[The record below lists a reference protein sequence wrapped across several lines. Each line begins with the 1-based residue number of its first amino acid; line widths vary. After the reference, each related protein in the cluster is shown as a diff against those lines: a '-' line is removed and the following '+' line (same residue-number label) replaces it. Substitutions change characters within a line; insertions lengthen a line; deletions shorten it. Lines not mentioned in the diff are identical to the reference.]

1 MFVIPFVA
9 LVVAVMIHAMH
20 RRKSRRDA
28 ESIRE
33 DESQQDD
40 DLKLKQIGF
49 GSSTE
54 LSESATKG
62 PEDFKKNDEE
72 ADKEDD
78 ISSYTPSSL
87 LFYQHSQERSVMQFF
102 KMGIFRGT
110 PSAEGQ
116 VPGRMSSGVRE
127 LSEPPISNLASGAH
141 GFYDPHSNPV
151 PNYGDPYNYI
161 ADDGICTFHPP
172 APAFHACSSRPRSFS
187 ESTIIAPTKSSA
199 QSPILTPPLP
209 SSLPSSPPIN
219 AGTDYQNCYSTFSL
233 SLSDKLE
240 KLNRQIQKKTSSSS
254 LKVPETRIVRQATL
268 GASLNEAG
276 VGAFGMGR
284 EGGGG
289 GKRNEIGHI
298 RSEDSMDF
306 KCCGLPASGTFSKL
320 TDAEAAMHT
329 ADELATK
336 QRLGGTIH

>member
-33 DESQQDD
+33 DESQEGDEP
-40 DLKLKQIGF
+40 KLKQIAF

-54 LSESATKG
+54 LSESATKVQ
-62 PEDFKKNDEE
+62 EDIKENDEE

-78 ISSYTPSSL
+78 ISSHTPSSL

-102 KMGIFRGT
+102 KMGIFRAT
-110 PSAEGQ
+110 PSAESQ
-116 VPGRMSSGVRE
+116 VSGRMLSGARE
-127 LSEPPISNLASGAH
+127 LSEPPIPNLASGAH
-141 GFYDPHSNPV
+141 GFCDSHSNSV
-151 PNYGDPYNYI
+151 PDYDDPYNHI
-161 ADDGICTFHPP
+161 ADDGTCTFRPP
-172 APAFHACSSRPRSFS
+172 APAFHACSSRQRSFS
-187 ESTIIAPTKSSA
+187 ESTIIAPTKSST

-219 AGTDYQNCYSTFSL
+219 TGTEYQNCHSTFSL

-240 KLNRQIQKKTSSSS
+240 RLNKQIQKKTSSPSMKAS
-254 LKVPETRIVRQATL
+254 DTRSVRRATS
-268 GASLNEAG
+268 GVSLNEAG
-276 VGAFGMGR
+276 AGAFEMGR
-284 EGGGG
+284 EGGSGSKRGG
-289 GKRNEIGHI
+289 IGHV
-298 RSEDSMDF
+298 RSESSMDF
-306 KCCGLPASGTFSKL
+306 KCCGLPESGTFSKL
-320 TDAEAAMHT
+320 TDAEAVMHA

-336 QRLGGTIH
+336 QRLSGSTY